1 MDYRILKAEHLNEM
15 LELAY
20 YAFNQGPESKIQ
32 KELKTLAFHS
42 TVYGA
47 FEKERLK
54 SQLLV
59 ARMTVSLHDAQIPMG
74 GVAFVSS
81 YPEVRGSGNI
91 TTLMKKALEGM
102 KQDGMLLSYLA
113 PFSYSFYRQYGYEHI
128 FNQITYEINRN
139 DLPRFSDARGTME
152 RVRNQN
158 EAKQVHDLYEKKYA
172 RSIGPLKREEWV
184 WELKGEQHKD
194 QKAALY
200 FDKAGSPAGYILYH
214 FSTREEAVF
223 TIDEMVYLSHDA
235 FKGLW
240 QFVAAH
246 SSSFETFSYTAGNSE
261 KLTDLFKNPTMKQ
274 SMKPSMMA
282 RIVDFPEFILR
293 YPFLERA
300 QTIFYLEVKDNVA
313 KWNEGLWKVELRP
326 TGNKIEKVA
335 IRDEIDPSRI
345 ISGTIQHWTCFFM
358 QSRDSKKMYTHH
370 QIEAREG
377 VFKELVSRMPKGNP
391 ELYDDF

>member
-1 MDYRILKAEHLNEM
+1 MNYRILKAEHLNEM

-20 YAFNQGPESKIQ
+20 YAFNQGPENKIQ
-32 KELKTLAFHS
+32 KELKILAFHS

-59 ARMTVSLHDAQIPMG
+59 ARMNVSLHTAEIPMG

-91 TTLMKKALEGM
+91 TTLMKRALEGM
-102 KQDGMLLSYLA
+102 RQDGMLLSYLA
-113 PFSYSFYRQYGYEHI
+113 PFSYSFYRQYGYEHV
-128 FNQITYEINRN
+128 FDQTTYEMNKN
-139 DLPRFSDARGTME
+139 DLPQFSNVKGTME
-152 RVRNQN
+152 RVRSQN
-158 EAKQVHDLYEKKYA
+158 EAKQVRDLYQERYTH
-172 RSIGPLKREEWV
+172 SVGPLKREEWI
-184 WELKGEQHKD
+184 WELKWEQHKD

-200 FDKAGSPAGYILYH
+200 FDKEGSPAGYILYH
-214 FSTREEAVF
+214 FSAREESVF
-223 TIDEMVYLSHDA
+223 TIDEMVYLSHEA

-246 SSSFETFSYTAGNSE
+246 ISSFETFSYTTGINE
-261 KLTDLFKNPTMKQ
+261 KLTDLFKDPTMKQ
-274 SMKPSMMA
+274 SLKPSMMA
-282 RIVDFPEFILR
+282 RIVDFPAFILH

-300 QTIFYLEVKDNVA
+300 QAVFYLEVKDDFA

-335 IRDEIDPSRI
+335 IRETVDPSKI

-358 QSRDSKKMYTHH
+358 QSRDSKKMHVHH
-370 QIEAREG
+370 QIEAHEKI
-377 VFKELVSRMPKGNP
+377 FQELVDRMPDGDP